1 MSLDTYAPAVP
12 SGTRTATA
20 AQRAVVRWGWRLFL
34 REWRQQLLVLAL
46 IVVAVAATVVGAT
59 VAKDTPP
66 VAGAGFGTAQDA
78 ATYQGSNAY
87 LSAKIDA
94 LKSRFGTVDVIENET
109 LPVPGSL
116 DTFELRA
123 QNPHGAYGT
132 PMLTLVSG
140 RFASSGSQIAVT
152 SGVASDFGLHV
163 GSVWNEQGK
172 AYHVVGIVENPQNL
186 LDQFALV
193 QPGQLTSQSTA
204 TVLFDAGSQKLGAL
218 HLVVSTPASVSR
230 GNGFNPET
238 ISIALATIGMLLIA
252 LVAVGGFTVLAQRRL
267 RSLGML
273 ASLGA
278 TQRHV
283 RLVVLANGVV
293 VGVVGTVAGA
303 LFGFVGWLV
312 YRPDVESSAHHA
324 IAVFALPWAVIFIS
338 MALGVLATLFAA
350 WRPARAVTRI
360 PIVAALAGRPAPPK
374 QVHRSAI
381 PGVVCFAIAFLLL
394 VESSVKN
401 SASPNPKILIL
412 GLVLLIP
419 GVILLAPLLLTSME
433 RIGHRGPVSMRLALR
448 DLSRYRARSSS
459 ALAAISIGVM
469 IAVIVSAATAAR
481 FGNVLDYAGPNLA
494 PNQINVYTPNGP
506 LYTPSG
512 FGPTV
517 SATRLLAMNRSAH
530 KIARELG
537 STKVVEL
544 LSTSANLSHRGAGR
558 NFTGPLY
565 VATPSLL
572 KLFGITTSLVNRN
585 AEILTMRPG
594 LSKVSKMELSY
605 GGGCSGLEVKPGH
618 KVTKTQATRH
628 CGPSGAFNNPVI
640 QQLSAL
646 PSGTSAPNTVITE
659 REVQKLKLPTQ
670 IEGWLIELPHAPTAS
685 QISNTRLAASAAGMR
700 LETRS
705 SIPTSQ
711 SIIDWA
717 TLFALLL
724 SLVILALSVGL
735 IRSETASDVRTLT
748 ATGASN
754 RTRRSIAAT
763 TAGALGFAGGDSRY
777 CGRLRRH
784 RWLASGEL
792 GEWRH
797 RSAVQCSGDQLGHD
811 PHWNAADRG
820 CRCVALLRTKTAW
833 IGSTTALKAVAF
845 KTPSRLIVLQKGSR
859 STVAPFDVRRHRDRV
874 ARVHHEVSTHTIK
887 FSRASACAFP

>member
-1 MSLDTYAPAVP
+1 MSVDSYAPTVP
-12 SGTRTATA
+12 SGTRTAGA

-46 IVVAVAATVVGAT
+46 IVMAVGATVVGAT

-66 VAGAGFGTAQDA
+66 VAGAGFGTAHDA
-78 ATYQGSNAY
+78 ATYQGSNGY
-87 LSAKIDA
+87 LSAKISA
-94 LKSRFGTVDVIENET
+94 LHSRFGPVDVIENET

-116 DTFELRA
+116 DTFDLRA

-132 PMLTLVSG
+132 AMLTLISG
-140 RFASSGSQIAVT
+140 HFASTGSQIAVT

-163 GSVWNEQGK
+163 GGVWNEQGT

-193 QPGQLTSQSTA
+193 QPGQLTSPSTA

-218 HLVVSTPASVSR
+218 NLIVSTPASTSN
-230 GNGFNPET
+230 GNGFNPQT

-252 LVAVGGFTVLAQRRL
+252 LVAVAGFTVLAQRRL
-267 RSLGML
+267 RALGML

-278 TQRHV
+278 TRRHV

-293 VGVVGTVAGA
+293 VGVVGTVVGA
-303 LFGFVGWLV
+303 LLGLVGWLV

-324 IAVFALPWAVIFIS
+324 IAVFDLPWAVIIIS
-338 MALGVLATLFAA
+338 MVLGVLATLFAA
-350 WRPARAVTRI
+350 WRPARAITRI

-374 QVHRSAI
+374 QVHRSTI
-381 PGVVCFAIAFLLL
+381 PGIACFAIAFLLL
-394 VESSVKN
+394 VDSSIKN

-419 GVILLAPLLLTSME
+419 GVILLAPLFLTLME
-433 RIGHRGPVSMRLALR
+433 RIGRRGPVSMRLALR

-494 PNQINVYTPNGP
+494 SNQINIYTPNGP
-506 LYTPSG
+506 QYTPSG
-512 FGPTV
+512 FGPAV
-517 SATRLLAMNRSAH
+517 SATQLLAMNRRAH

-537 STKVVEL
+537 STEVVEL
-544 LSTSANLSHRGAGR
+544 LSTSANLNHEAPGR

-572 KLFGITTSLVNRN
+572 KLFGVKSSVVNRN
-585 AEILTMRPG
+585 AEVLTMRPG

-605 GGGCSGLEVKPGH
+605 GGGCIGTVVTPGH
-618 KVTKTQATRH
+618 KPKKTKATGH
-628 CGPSGAFNNPVI
+628 CTAGGAFNNPI
-640 QQLSAL
+640 IEQLSAL

-659 REVQKLKLPTQ
+659 GEVQKLKLPTQ
-670 IEGWLIELPHAPTAS
+670 IEGWLIQLPHAPTAS
-685 QISNTRLAASAAGMR
+685 QIRNTRLAASGAGMR

-705 SIPTSQ
+705 SIPSSQ

-735 IRSETASDVRTLT
+735 IRSETAGDVRTLT

-763 TAGALGFAGGDSRY
+763 TAGALGLAGGVLGIVAGY
-777 CGRLRRH
+777 VGIGG
-784 RWLASGEL
+784 WLQGSSVNGGIGALSNVPVTNLLTILIGMPL
-792 GEWRH
+792 I
-797 RSAVQCSGDQLGHD
+797 
-811 PHWNAADRG
+811 AA
-820 CRCVALLRTKTAW
+820 
-833 IGSTTALKAVAF
+833 AVAWLF
-845 KTPSRLIVLQKGSR
+845 SGQKQRGLGR
-859 STVAPFDVRRHRDRV
+859 QPL
-874 ARVHHEVSTHTIK
+874 
-887 FSRASACAFP
+887 